1 MSLLGVV
8 FAILAAFAA
17 LRVAIAALRPA
28 APRRARTVVVL
39 GSGGHTAEMLRLL
52 RKLDFDRYAPR
63 TYVVAATDAM
73 SAAKAETFER
83 QRAEQGG
90 AASRAGAAEGAS
102 ASAAGGG
109 SASAGAPPPSCPY
122 RVVRIPRS
130 REVGQSFVTSV
141 FTTLWA
147 MAFAAW
153 VAAAARPDVVL
164 TNGPGTCLPVVL
176 AAKALWL
183 LGACRGKVIYVESIA
198 RVYRLSLTG
207 KILYALR
214 LADAF
219 FVQWEELQER
229 FPRAVYVG
237 RLM

>member
-1 MSLLGVV
+1 MSFLGVL
-8 FAILAAFAA
+8 FAIFAAFAA
-17 LRVAIAALRPA
+17 VRAAVAALRPA

-52 RKLDFDRYAPR
+52 RTLDFDRYSPR
-63 TYVVAATDAM
+63 TYVVAETDAM
-73 SAAKAETFER
+73 SASKAQAFEL
-83 QRAEQGG
+83 QRSGAGTDAG
-90 AASRAGAAEGAS
+90 AAS
-102 ASAAGGG
+102 AGGSG
-109 SASAGAPPPSCPY
+109 AVSSSSAREGGVVSSY

-147 MAFAAW
+147 LAFSAW
-153 VAAAARPDVVL
+153 VALSTRPDVVL
-164 TNGPGTCLPVVL
+164 TNGPGTCLPIVV
-176 AAKALWL
+176 ATKALWL
-183 LGACRGKVIYVESIA
+183 LGLCRGRVVYVESIA

-207 KILYALR
+207 KIFYKLR

-219 FVQWEELQER
+219 FVQWPELLGA
-229 FPRAVYVG
+229 FPRARHVG